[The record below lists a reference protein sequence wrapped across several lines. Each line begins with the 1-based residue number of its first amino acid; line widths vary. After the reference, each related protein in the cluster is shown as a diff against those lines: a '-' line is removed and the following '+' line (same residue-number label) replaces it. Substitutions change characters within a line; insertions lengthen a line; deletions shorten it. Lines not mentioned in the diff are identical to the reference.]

1 MRALVL
7 LGLLGACHSGP
18 TELVIE
24 PIFKQ
29 ELSEKIAPDREVIFA
44 RVDIPPHTKLPLH
57 WHPGEEFAYL
67 LEGEVTVHMDGK
79 TRTISE
85 AGTVGHIPLKAVHTA
100 STGAKGAR
108 LLVVR
113 IHEKGKPPRVL
124 VEEPHDHD

>member
-1 MRALVL
+1 MRAVL
-7 LGLLGACHSGP
+7 FLSLLAACHTAP
-18 TELVIE
+18 KKLVIE
-24 PIFKQ
+24 PVFKQ
-29 ELSEKIAPDREVIFA
+29 DLSEEIAPDREVIFA

-67 LEGEVTVHMDGK
+67 LEGEVTVHLDGK
-79 TRTISE
+79 THTISE
-85 AGTVGHIPLKAVHTA
+85 SGTVGHIPLKAVHTA

-124 VEEPHDHD
+124 VDEDH